1 VNYVDGDSLA
11 VHAGREDLE
20 SLGVHAL
27 PIDLSTTN
35 PLPDIERGG
44 DSYEAM
50 ATGGRP
56 PEGGSNVYARLW
68 NPTVARFE
76 SALAQLEGTEAAV
89 AFSSG
94 MAAMTAAILANSMD
108 APGEGGP
115 KRHIVAVRPL
125 YGGTDHLLDS
135 GLLGVETSFVTEHE
149 VAGAMRD
156 DTCMV
161 VIESPGNPSLELV
174 DIADVVRQAAGVP
187 VVVDNTFATPL
198 LQNPVA
204 LGASMSLHSAT
215 KYLGGH
221 GDVIGGVIACSEERA
236 EALRRV
242 RAITGALLHPLGA
255 YLLHRGLATLP
266 IRMRAQ
272 QATAVRVAEWLGGHP
287 AVERV
292 YYPGLDGDPRGLLKS
307 QMRGTGAMIS
317 VTLRGGYEAAVAFT
331 SGVRMFTHAVSLG
344 GVESLLQHPAALTHR
359 PVTAEAKPDRALVRL
374 SIGLEGYDDLIADLD
389 GALRA
394 ATTIERALAASSR
407 GAH

>member
-1 VNYVDGDSLA
+1 MDALPVHYVNADSVA

-20 SLGVHAL
+20 ALGVHAL

-35 PLPDIERGG
+35 PLPDIDRGG

-56 PEGGSNVYARLW
+56 PVDGSNVYARLW

-94 MAAMTAAILANSMD
+94 MAAMTAAILANTMD
-108 APGEGGP
+108 GVGASGP
-115 KRHIVAVRPL
+115 RRHIVAVRPL

-135 GLLGVETSFVTEHE
+135 GLLGVEATFCLESE

-156 DTCMV
+156 DTGMV
-161 VIESPGNPSLELV
+161 VIESPGNPSLELI
-174 DIADVVRQAAGVP
+174 DIADVARQAGSVP

-221 GDVIGGVIACSEERA
+221 GDVIGGVIACSEDRA

-272 QATAVRVAEWLGGHP
+272 QETAARVAEWLGAHP
-287 AVERV
+287 AIERV
-292 YYPGLDGDPRGLLKS
+292 YYPGLDGDPRGLLKR

-317 VTLRGGYEAAVAFT
+317 VTLVGGFEAAKAFT

-359 PVTAEAKPDRALVRL
+359 PVTAEAKPDVALVRL
-374 SIGLEGYDDLIADLD
+374 SVGLEGYDDIVADL
-389 GALRA
+389 
-394 ATTIERALAASSR
+394 ERGLAAI
-407 GAH
+407 A

>member
-1 VNYVDGDSLA
+1 M
-11 VHAGREDLE
+11 
-20 SLGVHAL
+20 HAL

-35 PLPDIERGG
+35 PLPDIDRGG

-56 PEGGSNVYARLW
+56 PVDGSNVYARLW

-94 MAAMTAAILANSMD
+94 MAAMTAAILANTMD
-108 APGEGGP
+108 GVGASGP
-115 KRHIVAVRPL
+115 RRHIVAVRPL

-135 GLLGVETSFVTEHE
+135 GLLGVEATFCLESE

-156 DTCMV
+156 DTGMV
-161 VIESPGNPSLELV
+161 VIESPGNPSLELI
-174 DIADVVRQAAGVP
+174 DIADVARQAGSVP

-221 GDVIGGVIACSEERA
+221 GDVIGGVIACSEDRA

-272 QATAVRVAEWLGGHP
+272 QETAARVAEWLGAHP
-287 AVERV
+287 AIERV
-292 YYPGLDGDPRGLLKS
+292 YYPGLDGDPRGLLKR

-317 VTLRGGYEAAVAFT
+317 VTLAGGFEAAKAFT

-359 PVTAEAKPDRALVRL
+359 PVTAEAKPDVALVRL
-374 SIGLEGYDDLIADLD
+374 SIGLEGYDDIVADL
-389 GALRA
+389 
-394 ATTIERALAASSR
+394 ERGLAAI
-407 GAH
+407 A